1 MIDKIYVIHLDPEH
15 DHVIASMY
23 ERLSSLGVP
32 EGTPYEIVP
41 AFDGLV
47 NKLPEGYGNYP
58 HWNLKNSGNDW
69 WDRDVLPGE
78 SGCMISHI
86 RIWHKMLEDGVE
98 NALILE
104 QDFKPSKSLANLN
117 FAVVR
122 HNYDIATLGRSPF
135 LPDDEETINDQW
147 VKPLAYYNS
156 HAYILNKRGA
166 IKLLNTNI
174 KENLIPADEFL
185 SACQIEHPR
194 DDIRGIFPPILAG
207 FATREEFIAQ
217 TSTRETSTTEQTLD
231 KPDPQF
237 EILDDSDW
245 NTWLSK
251 YVNPILVKGE
261 WDLIL
266 DDLGDNIYEFPLFTE
281 RFCNELIAMAEA
293 KDNWTENR
301 HDFYPTNDVLLEDI
315 EINEI
320 YNRVL
325 KEFVYP
331 LCVHIWDLH
340 GDDWLKM
347 NSENFMARY
356 TPDKQAHLS
365 LHHDFS
371 NITAVVKLNDEFD
384 GGGTWFPKYN
394 KLSNP
399 KRVGTATL
407 HPGMVTHL
415 HGARPIYNGRR
426 YITVS
431 FMKKP

>member
-1 MIDKIYVIHLDPEH
+1 MIDKIYVIHLEPADNADEVL
-15 DHVIASMY
+15 D
-23 ERLSSLGVP
+23 RLNELDVP
-32 EGTPYEIVP
+32 EGTPFEIIE
-41 AFDGLV
+41 AFDGRMG
-47 NKLPEGYGNYP
+47 NLPEGYRTYHG
-58 HWNLKNSGNDW
+58 WNLRDSGNEW

-78 SGCMISHI
+78 AGCMVSHI
-86 RIWHKMLEDGVE
+86 LVWQRMLEDGVE

-104 QDFKPSKSLANLN
+104 QDFRARISLKDLN
-117 FAVVR
+117 FAVVK
-122 HNYDIATLGRSPF
+122 HGYDIATLGRWPF
-135 LPDDEETINDQW
+135 YFNDEEQINDQW
-147 VKPLAYYNS
+147 NKPLPYYNA
-156 HAYILNKRGA
+156 HAYILSQRGA
-166 IKLLNTNI
+166 SKLLATGI

-185 SACQIEHPR
+185 SACQSEHNR
-194 DDIRGIFPPILAG
+194 DDIRELFPPILNG
-207 FATREEFIAQ
+207 FATRNEYISQ
-217 TSTRETSTTEQTLD
+217 LSNRTTSTTEER
-231 KPDPQF
+231 PAPEF

-245 NTWLSK
+245 QAWLNK
-251 YVNPILVKGE
+251 YVNPIIVKGE
-261 WDLIL
+261 YDLIL
-266 DDLGDNIYEFPLFTE
+266 DDLGDNVYEFPLFTE
-281 RFCNELIAMAEA
+281 RFCTELIAMAEA

-301 HDFYPTNDVLLEDI
+301 HEFYPTNDVLLEDI
-315 EINEI
+315 EIGKI
-320 YNRVL
+320 YDRVL

-331 LCVHIWDLH
+331 LCVHIWQLH
-340 GDDWLKM
+340 GDDWLNM
-347 NSENFMARY
+347 QSENFMARY

-371 NITAVVKLNDEFD
+371 QITAVVKLNDEFD

>member
-1 MIDKIYVIHLDPEH
+1 MIDKIYVIHLDPESVF
-15 DHVIASMY
+15 DSMY
-23 ERLSSLGVP
+23 ERLTSLGAP
-32 EGTPYEIVP
+32 EGTPYEIVK
-41 AFDGLV
+41 AFDGRV
-47 NKLPEGYGNYP
+47 NKLPEGYGVYSG
-58 HWNLKNSGNDW
+58 WNLKNSGNDW

-78 SGCMISHI
+78 VGCVISHI
-86 RIWHKMLEDGVE
+86 KVWHKMLEDGVE

-104 QDFKPSKSLANLN
+104 QDFESRKSLANLN

-135 LPDDEETINDQW
+135 APDDEDIINDQW
-147 VKPLAYYNS
+147 VKPLAYYNA
-156 HAYILNKRGA
+156 HAYILNKGGA

-174 KENLIPADEFL
+174 KENLIPVDEFL
-185 SACQIEHPR
+185 PACQTEHTR
-194 DDIRGIFPPILAG
+194 DDIRELFPPILNG
-207 FATREEFIAQ
+207 FATREEFIKQ
-217 TSTRETSTTEQTLD
+217 TSNRETSTTEQIIEQPT
-231 KPDPQF
+231 PQF

-245 NTWLSK
+245 NMWLSK

-281 RFCNELIAMAEA
+281 RFCTELIAMAEA

-301 HDFYPTNDVLLEDI
+301 HEFYPTNDVLLEDI
-315 EINEI
+315 EIGEI

-325 KEFVYP
+325 REFVYP
-331 LCVHIWDLH
+331 LCVHVWDLH

-371 NITAVVKLNDEFD
+371 NITTVVKLNDEFD

-415 HGARPIYNGRR
+415 HGARPIYSGRR

>member
-1 MIDKIYVIHLDPEH
+1 MIDKIYIIHLDPENH
-15 DHVIASMY
+15 FDDVLD
-23 ERLSSLGVP
+23 RLNQLDLP
-32 EGTPYEIVP
+32 EGTPFEIVK
-41 AFDGLV
+41 AYDGR
-47 NKLPEGYGNYP
+47 NGDLPQGYRTYQG
-58 HWNLKNSGNDW
+58 WNLRDSGNEW

-78 SGCMISHI
+78 AGCMISHI
-86 RIWHKMLEDGVE
+86 LVWQRILEDGVE

-104 QDFKPSKSLANLN
+104 QDFRPRISLKDLN

-122 HNYDIATLGRSPF
+122 HNYDIATLGRWPF
-135 LPDDEETINDQW
+135 YFNDEEQINDQW
-147 VKPLAYYNS
+147 NKPLTYYNS
-156 HAYILNKRGA
+156 HAYILSQAGA
-166 IKLLNTNI
+166 TKMLSTGI

-185 SACQIEHPR
+185 SACQSEHR
-194 DDIRGIFPPILAG
+194 REDIRELFPAILNG
-207 FATREEFIAQ
+207 FVTRNEYISQLSNQAA
-217 TSTRETSTTEQTLD
+217 STTEEQ
-231 KPDPQF
+231 PAPEF

-245 NTWLSK
+245 QAWLNK
-251 YVNPILVKGE
+251 YVNPIIVKGE
-261 WDLIL
+261 YDLIL

-301 HDFYPTNDVLLEDI
+301 HEFYPTNDVLLEDI
-315 EINEI
+315 EIGKI

-340 GDDWLKM
+340 GDDWLNM
-347 NSENFMARY
+347 QSENFLARY

-371 NITAVVKLNDEFD
+371 QVTAVVKLNDEFD

-431 FMKKP
+431 FMRKP

>member
-15 DHVIASMY
+15 VFDSMY
-23 ERLSSLGVP
+23 ERLSGLGVP
-32 EGTPYEIVP
+32 EGTSYEIIR
-41 AFDGLV
+41 AFDGRV
-47 NKLPEGYGNYP
+47 NKLPEGYGLYSG
-58 HWNLKNSGNDW
+58 WNLKNSGNDW

-78 SGCMISHI
+78 AGCMVSHI
-86 RIWHKMLEDGVE
+86 MVWHKMLEDGVE

-104 QDFKPSKSLANLN
+104 QDFKPRKSLANLN
-117 FAVVR
+117 FDPVR

-135 LPDDEETINDQW
+135 APDDEETINDQW

-166 IKLLNTNI
+166 IRLLNTNI

-185 SACQIEHPR
+185 SACQTEHSR
-194 DDIRGIFPPILAG
+194 DDIRGIFPPILNG
-207 FATREEFIAQ
+207 FATREEFITQ
-217 TSTRETSTTEQTLD
+217 TSNRETSTTEQIIEQPT
-231 KPDPQF
+231 PQF

-245 NTWLSK
+245 NAWLSK

-281 RFCNELIAMAEA
+281 RFCTELIAMAEA

-301 HDFYPTNDVLLEDI
+301 HEFYPTNDVLLEDI
-315 EINEI
+315 EIGEI

-325 KEFVYP
+325 REFVYP
-331 LCVHIWDLH
+331 LCVHVWELH

-415 HGARPIYNGRR
+415 HGARPIYSGRR

>member
-1 MIDKIYVIHLDPEH
+1 MIDKIYVIHLNPRDDVKGMH
-15 DHVIASMY
+15 
-23 ERLSSLGVP
+23 ERLTNIGVP
-32 EGTPYEIVP
+32 NTPYEIVT
-41 AFDGLV
+41 AFDGRT
-47 NKLPEGYGNYP
+47 NKLPEGYSLYSG
-58 HWNLKNSGNDW
+58 WNLKNSGNKW
-69 WDRDVLPGE
+69 WDRDILPGE
-78 SGCMISHI
+78 AGCMISHI
-86 RIWHKMLEDGVE
+86 NIWHKIIEDEVE

-104 QDFKPSKSLANLN
+104 EDFKPRISLDTLN
-117 FAVVR
+117 FGVVR
-122 HNYDIATLGRSPF
+122 HNYDIAVIGRSPF
-135 LPDDEETINDQW
+135 TPDDEEIINDQW
-147 VKPLAYYNS
+147 VKPLSYYNS
-156 HAYILNKRGA
+156 HAYILNKRAAKELINTG
-166 IKLLNTNI
+166 IK
-174 KENLIPADEFL
+174 KNLIPADDFI
-185 SACQIEHPR
+185 SACQSKHPR
-194 DDIRGIFPPILAG
+194 EDIREMFPPILNG
-207 FATREEFIAQ
+207 YATIQEFITQ
-217 TSTRETSTTEQTLD
+217 TSNRETSTTEHIIEQPT
-231 KPDPQF
+231 PPF

-281 RFCNELIAMAEA
+281 RFCTELIAMAEA

-301 HDFYPTNDVLLEDI
+301 HEFYPTNDVLLGDI
-315 EINEI
+315 EIGDI

-325 KEFVYP
+325 REFVYP
-331 LCVHIWDLH
+331 LCVHVWDLH

-415 HGARPIYNGRR
+415 HGARPIYSGRR